1 MSATVELESY
11 DPLDPSVIKNPFP
24 YYPLL
29 QREAPVFRVAKRG
42 FYVISRYA
50 DVEAVLQNWQDF
62 TTTSGP
68 GPAFVTFPVAGVLQ
82 SDPPQHTR
90 LRSIISR
97 AFTPRAVKA
106 CEPLVEAFAHECL
119 DRILAARRVD
129 LIEEYAIPIPVVVIA
144 ELLGVP
150 REDRRLF
157 RAWSD
162 DVVAAIGG
170 RRSSGRAEIDFATYF
185 GRVIEERRREP
196 REDVISKL
204 FEPNRAGET
213 LTPEEVLAFCLSLL
227 VAGNETTTGLIGN
240 LFFEL
245 AKRPD
250 DWQRLR
256 ENPALIPSAVE
267 ESLRY
272 DGPNQGLFRH
282 TTRDVTLHGVTIP
295 ANTKVLVLFGAAGHD
310 ARVFPEPERFDIA
323 REPNRHLAFGA
334 GIHHCLGASLGRL
347 EANVALRV
355 ALERIERLTLRDAD
369 PPYVPIF
376 FIRCPERLE
385 VDVKPA

>member
-1 MSATVELESY
+1 MSRVRLEDY
-11 DPLDPSVIKNPFP
+11 DPLDPAVIKNPFP

-29 QREAPVFRVAKRG
+29 QRDAPVFRVEKRG
-42 FYVISRYA
+42 FYVISRYD

-68 GPAFVTFPVAGVLQ
+68 GPAFMTSPVAGVLQ

-90 LRSIISR
+90 LRSIISK

-106 CEPLVEAFAHECL
+106 CEPLVEAFAHECV
-119 DRILAARRVD
+119 DRILAARRTD

-170 RRSSGRAEIDFATYF
+170 RRGSGQAEIDFGTYF
-185 GRVIEERRREP
+185 GRVIEARRREP
-196 REDVISKL
+196 RDDVISKL

-213 LTPEEVLAFCLSLL
+213 LTPPEVLAFCLSLL

-245 AKRPD
+245 AKRPE

-256 ENPALIPSAVE
+256 ENPALVSSAVE
-267 ESLRY
+267 ESLRH

-295 ANTKVLVLFGAAGHD
+295 ANTKVLVLFGAAGYD
-310 ARVFPEPERFDIA
+310 AQHFAEPERFDIA

-347 EANVALRV
+347 EANAALRI
-355 ALERIERLTLRDAD
+355 ALERIETLTLRDAD

-376 FIRCPERLE
+376 FIRCPER
-385 VDVKPA
+385 VDVEVTPA

>member
-1 MSATVELESY
+1 MTDVRLADY
-11 DPLDPSVIKNPFP
+11 DPLDPAVIKNPFP

-29 QREAPVFRVAKRG
+29 QREAPVYRVPKHG
-42 FYVISRYA
+42 FYVISRYDDA
-50 DVEAVLQNWQDF
+50 LAVLQNWQDF

-68 GPAFVTFPVAGVLQ
+68 GPAFTSSPVAAVLQ
-82 SDPPQHTR
+82 SDPPVHTR
-90 LRSIISR
+90 LRSIISK
-97 AFTPRAVKA
+97 AFTPRAVAA
-106 CEPLVEAFAHECL
+106 CEPLIEAYAHECL
-119 DRILAARRVD
+119 DRILAQGRAD
-129 LIEEYAIPIPVVVIA
+129 LVEEYAIPIPVVVIA

-170 RRSSGRAEIDFATYF
+170 RRGASGAPVDFFTYF
-185 GRVIEERRREP
+185 GKAVEERRREP
-196 REDVISKL
+196 RDDVISKL

-213 LTPEEVLAFCLSLL
+213 LSVPEVLSFCLSLL

-245 AKRPD
+245 AKRPA

-256 ENPALIPSAVE
+256 ADRALVPSAIE
-267 ESLRY
+267 ESLRH

-295 ANTKVLVLFGAAGHD
+295 ANSKVLVLFGAAGYD
-310 ARVFPEPERFDIA
+310 AAHFPEPERFDIA

-355 ALERIERLTLRDAD
+355 ALERIETLRLLDDD

-376 FIRCPERLE
+376 FIRCPERIVVE
-385 VDVKPA
+385 AKPA

>member
-1 MSATVELESY
+1 MADVRLADY
-11 DPLDPSVIKNPFP
+11 DPLDPAIIKNPFP

-29 QREAPVFRVAKRG
+29 QRDAPVYRVPKRG
-42 FYVISRYA
+42 FYVISRYD

-62 TTTSGP
+62 TTSSGP
-68 GPAFVTFPVAGVLQ
+68 GPAFTTSPVPAILQ
-82 SDPPQHTR
+82 SDPPDHTR
-90 LRSIISR
+90 LRTIISK
-97 AFTPRAVKA
+97 AFTPRAVRA
-106 CEPLVEAFAHECL
+106 CEPLVEAYAHECM
-119 DRILAARRVD
+119 DRILVQGRAD
-129 LIEEYAIPIPVVVIA
+129 LVEEYAIPLPVVVIA

-162 DVVAAIGG
+162 EVVASIGG
-170 RRSSGRAEIDFATYF
+170 RRFASGAPIDFGTYF
-185 GRVIEERRREP
+185 TRVIEERRREP
-196 REDVISKL
+196 RDDVISKL

-213 LTPEEVLAFCLSLL
+213 LTVPEVLSFALSLL

-256 ENPALIPSAVE
+256 ADRSLVPSAIE
-267 ESLRY
+267 ESLRH

-282 TTRDVTLHGVTIP
+282 ATRDVTPHGVTIP
-295 ANTKVLVLFGAAGHD
+295 ANSKVLVLFGAAGYD
-310 ARVFPEPERFDIA
+310 AKHFPEPERFDIA

-355 ALERIERLTLRDAD
+355 ALERIETLRLVDAD

-376 FIRCPERLE
+376 FIRCPERIVVE
-385 VDVKPA
+385 AKGA

>member
-1 MSATVELESY
+1 MTEVRLDDY
-11 DPLDPSVIKNPFP
+11 DPLDPAVIKNPFP

-29 QREAPVFRVAKRG
+29 QREAPVYRVPKHG
-42 FYVISRYA
+42 FYVISRYDDA
-50 DVEAVLQNWQDF
+50 LAVLQNWQDF

-68 GPAFVTFPVAGVLQ
+68 GPAFTSSPVAAVLQ
-82 SDPPQHTR
+82 SDPPTHTR
-90 LRSIISR
+90 LRSIISK
-97 AFTPRAVKA
+97 AFTPRAVAA
-106 CEPLVEAFAHECL
+106 CEPLVEAYAHECM
-119 DRILAARRVD
+119 DRILARGRAD
-129 LIEEYAIPIPVVVIA
+129 LVEEYAIPIPVVVIA

-170 RRSSGRAEIDFATYF
+170 RRGASGAPVDFFTYF
-185 GRVIEERRREP
+185 GKAIEERRREP
-196 REDVISKL
+196 RGDVISQL

-213 LTPEEVLAFCLSLL
+213 LSVPEVLSFCLSLL

-245 AKRPD
+245 AKRPA

-256 ENPALIPSAVE
+256 ADRALVPSAIE
-267 ESLRY
+267 ESLRH
-272 DGPNQGLFRH
+272 DAPNQGLFRH

-295 ANTKVLVLFGAAGHD
+295 ANSKVLVLFGAAGYD
-310 ARVFPEPERFDIA
+310 ASHFAEPERFDIA

-355 ALERIERLTLRDAD
+355 ALDRIGTLRLLDDD

-376 FIRCPERLE
+376 FIRCPERIIVE
-385 VDVKPA
+385 AKPA